1 MFMKKLKEYTKEEL
15 ESLNYDDIAY
25 LILEEKKKKMKI
37 SDLFKKVCELLDLD
51 EGAYASYIADF
62 FELLTTDKRF
72 IQLNDGYWDLKTKH
86 SEKVIIEDDEDE
98 FEEIVED
105 VNDEDD
111 ESEEESDFYDEENED
126 DDSDDDLKDLVVID
140 DEDEEN

>member
-1 MFMKKLKEYTKEEL
+1 MKKLKDYSKEEL
-15 ESLNYDDIAY
+15 ETLNYDDIAY

-37 SDLFKKVCELLDLD
+37 SDLFNKVCELLELD
-51 EGAYASYIADF
+51 EGAYADYITDF

-86 SEKVIIEDDEDE
+86 SEKVVIEDEDE
-98 FEEIVED
+98 DYEEIPLE
-105 VNDEDD
+105 NDE
-111 ESEEESDFYDEENED
+111 EEQEEEDDDNYYDEDNDD

>member
-1 MFMKKLKEYTKEEL
+1 MKKLKEYSKEEL
-15 ESLNYDDIAY
+15 ETLNYDDIAY
-25 LILEEKKKKMKI
+25 LILEAKKKKMKI
-37 SDLFKKVCELLDLD
+37 SDLFNKVCELLELD
-51 EGAYASYIADF
+51 EGAYADYITDF

-86 SEKVIIEDDEDE
+86 SEKVVIEDEDE
-98 FEEIVED
+98 DYEEIPLE
-105 VNDEDD
+105 NDE
-111 ESEEESDFYDEENED
+111 EEQEEEDDDNYYDEDNDD

>member
-1 MFMKKLKEYTKEEL
+1 MKKLKEYSKEEL
-15 ESLNYDDIAY
+15 ETLNYDDIAY

-37 SDLFKKVCELLDLD
+37 SDLFNKVCEVLELD
-51 EGAYASYIADF
+51 EGAYADYIADF

-72 IQLNDGYWDLKTKH
+72 IQLNDGYWDLRTKH
-86 SEKVIIEDDEDE
+86 SEKIVIEDDDEEYEEIIEDNDEDE
-98 FEEIVED
+98 VEEETD
-105 VNDEDD
+105 DDYYDEDND
-111 ESEEESDFYDEENED
+111 D

>member
-1 MFMKKLKEYTKEEL
+1 MKKLKEYSKEEL
-15 ESLNYDDIAY
+15 ETLNYDDIAY
-25 LILEEKKKKMKI
+25 LILEAKKKKMKI
-37 SDLFKKVCELLDLD
+37 SDLFNKVCELLELD
-51 EGAYASYIADF
+51 EGAYADYITDF

-86 SEKVIIEDDEDE
+86 SEKVVIEDDDE
-98 FEEIVED
+98 EYEEIVEENNEEIEEEND
-105 VNDEDD
+105 DYYDEDND
-111 ESEEESDFYDEENED
+111 D

>member
-1 MFMKKLKEYTKEEL
+1 MKKLKEYSKEEL
-15 ESLNYDDIAY
+15 ETLNYDDIAY
-25 LILEEKKKKMKI
+25 LILEAKKKKMKI
-37 SDLFKKVCELLDLD
+37 SDLFNKVCELLELD
-51 EGAYASYIADF
+51 EGAYADYITDF

-86 SEKVIIEDDEDE
+86 SEKVVIEDDDEEYEEVVTENDDEELEEDE
-98 FEEIVED
+98 D
-105 VNDEDD
+105 NYYDEDND
-111 ESEEESDFYDEENED
+111 D

>member
-1 MFMKKLKEYTKEEL
+1 MKKLKEYSKEEL
-15 ESLNYDDIAY
+15 ETLNYDDIAY

-37 SDLFKKVCELLDLD
+37 SDLFNKVCEVLELD
-51 EGAYASYIADF
+51 EGAYADYIADF

-72 IQLNDGYWDLKTKH
+72 IQLNDGYWDLRTKH
-86 SEKVIIEDDEDE
+86 SEKIVIEDDDEEYEEIIEDNDEEEVEEETDDDYYDED
-98 FEEIVED
+98 
-105 VNDEDD
+105 ND
-111 ESEEESDFYDEENED
+111 D

>member
-1 MFMKKLKEYTKEEL
+1 MKMKKLKEYSKEEL
-15 ESLNYDDIAY
+15 ETLNYDDIAY
-25 LILEEKKKKMKI
+25 LILEAKKKKMKI
-37 SDLFKKVCELLDLD
+37 SDLFNKVCELLELD
-51 EGAYASYIADF
+51 EGAYADYITDF

-86 SEKVIIEDDEDE
+86 SEKVVIEDDDE
-98 FEEIVED
+98 EYEEIVEENNEEIEEEND
-105 VNDEDD
+105 DYYDEDND
-111 ESEEESDFYDEENED
+111 D

>member
-1 MFMKKLKEYTKEEL
+1 MKKLKEYSKEEL
-15 ESLNYDDIAY
+15 ETLNYDDIAY

-37 SDLFKKVCELLDLD
+37 SDLFNKVCEVLELD
-51 EGAYASYIADF
+51 EGAYADYIADF

-86 SEKVIIEDDEDE
+86 SEKIVIEDDDEEYEEIIEDNDEEEVEEETDDDYYDED
-98 FEEIVED
+98 
-105 VNDEDD
+105 ND
-111 ESEEESDFYDEENED
+111 D

>member
-1 MFMKKLKEYTKEEL
+1 MFMKKLKEYSKEEL
-15 ESLNYDDIAY
+15 ETLNYDDIAY
-25 LILEEKKKKMKI
+25 LILEAKKKKMKI
-37 SDLFKKVCELLDLD
+37 SDLFNKVCELLELD
-51 EGAYASYIADF
+51 EGAYADYITDF

-105 VNDEDD
+105 VNE
-111 ESEEESDFYDEENED
+111 EEENEEESDFYDEDNED